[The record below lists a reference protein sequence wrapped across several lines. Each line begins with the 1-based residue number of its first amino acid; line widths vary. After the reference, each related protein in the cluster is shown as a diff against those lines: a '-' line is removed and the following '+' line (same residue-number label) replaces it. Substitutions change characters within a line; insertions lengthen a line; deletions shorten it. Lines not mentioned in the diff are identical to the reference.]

1 MEAKDV
7 AVWQLYIG
15 DGIWRGSCP
24 AEAGY
29 CERMGRRTEIES
41 GGSDGASPQH
51 RIKPSIHYRPDRY
64 TRRSCAER
72 CVFTPGGL
80 TCCHELRF

>member
-15 DGIWRGSCP
+15 DGIWRGSRL

-29 CERMGRRTEIES
+29 CERTSLRLRLRHRKRGDLPVRARRQANRNRVRRVWWDES
-41 GGSDGASPQH
+41 ATQDKVLYP
-51 RIKPSIHYRPDRY
+51 
-64 TRRSCAER
+64 
-72 CVFTPGGL
+72 L
-80 TCCHELRF
+80 